1 MIAVA
6 VVFAGG
12 DILLVVIFVFVVV
25 VVGSIATVMV
35 RVVRVVVVVVVV
47 VGSTVCGGVALFVQF
62 LLGNGL
68 APFHLGR
75 VSSCSPILANDTG
88 EFTTAR
94 FAKELGSSKRTTL
107 AGRKRRQVLDQI
119 ATVATC
125 SNGISVVVDCTSC
138 TSYDFVLILVI
149 GCRGTGSAMACSEV
163 GGGVAAM
170 GEHVVARGTLTL

>member
-25 VVGSIATVMV
+25 VVGSIATVV
-35 RVVRVVVVVVVV
+35 VVRVVVVVVVV
-47 VGSTVCGGVALFVQF
+47 VVGSTICGGVALFVQF

-94 FAKELGSSKRTTL
+94 FAKELGSSKRATL

-119 ATVATC
+119 ATVATRA
-125 SNGISVVVDCTSC
+125 NGISVVVDCTSS
-138 TSYDFVLILVI
+138 TSDDFFLILVV
-149 GCRGTGSAMACSEV
+149 GCR
-163 GGGVAAM
+163 
-170 GEHVVARGTLTL
+170 

>member
-35 RVVRVVVVVVVV
+35 RVVRVVVVVV

-94 FAKELGSSKRTTL
+94 FAKELGSSKRATL

-138 TSYDFVLILVI
+138 TSDDFVIILVI
-149 GCRGTGSAMACSEV
+149 GCRGTGSAVAGSKV

>member
-35 RVVRVVVVVVVV
+35 RVVVRVV

-68 APFHLGR
+68 APLHLGG

-107 AGRKRRQVLDQI
+107 AGRKRRQVLYQI

-125 SNGISVVVDCTSC
+125 SNGISVVADCTTSC
-138 TSYDFVLILVI
+138 TSDDFILILVI
-149 GCRGTGSAMACSEV
+149 GCRGTGSAMTCSKV

>member
-35 RVVRVVVVVVVV
+35 RVVRVVVVV

-94 FAKELGSSKRTTL
+94 LAKELGSSKRATL

-125 SNGISVVVDCTSC
+125 SNGISVVVDCTSS
-138 TSYDFVLILVI
+138 TSDDFVLILVI
-149 GCRGTGSAMACSEV
+149 GCRGTGSAMAGSEV